1 MWNSVIAS
9 WTTVDL
15 HYSFRFAND
24 RTVLSANV
32 TNIADKDPPFADQ
45 DLNFEA
51 RTHDP
56 FGRQF
61 QIVFRHNFGL

>member
-1 MWNSVIAS
+1 M
-9 WTTVDL
+9 DL
-15 HYSFRFAND
+15 HYNYTLPNE
-24 RTVLSANV
+24 RTTLSLNL

-56 FGRQF
+56 FGRQY
-61 QIVFRHNFGL
+61 QLVLRHSFEL